1 MAIQV
6 TLNSDFFSAT
16 EEESFMRIITTPKGS
31 RVVRP
36 YFGSNLHELVDNTM
50 DEEWKMKLS
59 KYVLECFFD
68 ENHNPWDKRLVPKS
82 VKIIQ
87 VDATLNIVNVAV
99 DFEDTEIEFNI
110 GGF

>member
-36 YFGSNLHELVDNTM
+36 YFGSDVYMLVDNTM

-68 ENHNPWDKRLVPKS
+68 ENHSPWDKRLVPKS
-82 VKIIQ
+82 VKITR
-87 VDATLNIVNVAV
+87 VDTVLNTVDVVV
-99 DFEDTEIEFNI
+99 DFQDTKIEFNM